1 MSKHLLT
8 ETFDEFSAFL
18 QAVARQDADGGDL
31 RDVRLVMQAVA
42 LGHHEGFGNQGGYL
56 VPEDFIERLW
66 ARVFATGSILA
77 RCDRL
82 PMTKGKEARLPAITD
97 GGAARFGG
105 VQTFWTE
112 EAAPV
117 AQTGFEIEQIKLSLR
132 KMLSLIYTT
141 DELLEDAPVLA
152 ATIERLFGLA
162 AAFKIEK
169 EVINGTGAGLPLGVM
184 KSPALIT
191 VDKDA
196 GQAAGTVSVANLS
209 NMVSRLWGP
218 SHKQAVWLMSNDVL
232 GSVMALEGVDGS
244 TLIET
249 GPDRERLLHQIP
261 VELCEHTAALG
272 GTGDIL
278 LADFSQYLLAEREP
292 NLLSSIHVRFLTDE
306 SAFKLRYRVDGA
318 PAWKTTITPDNSA
331 NTQSPFVTLGAR
343 T

>member
-1 MSKHLLT
+1 MNRQLLT
-8 ETFDEFSAFL
+8 ESFDEFSAFL
-18 QAVARQDADGGDL
+18 IAVACHDADGGDV
-31 RDVRLVMQAVA
+31 RDARLVMEAVA
-42 LGHHEGFGNQGGYL
+42 VGQSEGFGNTGGFL
-56 VPEDFIERLW
+56 LPEEFIERLW

-82 PMTKGKEARLPAITD
+82 PSTRGKNITVPAIAD
-97 GGAARFGG
+97 GGIARFGG
-105 VQTFWTE
+105 VRTFWTD
-112 EAAPV
+112 EAAPA
-117 AQTGFEIEQIKLSLR
+117 AQTNMKLEQIKLSLR
-132 KMLSLIYTT
+132 KLVSLIYTS

-162 AAFKIEK
+162 ATFKIEK

-184 KSPALIT
+184 NSPALIT

-218 SHKQAVWLMSNDVL
+218 SHKRAIWLMSNDVL
-232 GSVMALEGVDGS
+232 GSVMALEGEDGS

-261 VELCEHTAALG
+261 VELCEHTGVLG
-272 GTGDIL
+272 SAGDIL

-292 NLLSSIHVRFLTDE
+292 NLLSSIHVRFITDE
-306 SAFKLRYRVDGA
+306 SAFKFRYRVDGA
-318 PAWKTTITPDNSA
+318 PAWAEPITPENSTV
-331 NTQSPFVTLGAR
+331 TQSPFVTLGAR
-343 T
+343 P